1 MMEAKYKILV
11 LVDLSETS
19 HETLKNALNLAKVIG
34 GSLEVFHVKSL
45 TNIVKNENQISAMR
59 SLDEEKNLSKR
70 KLQNLVNIF
79 SKEES
84 IPLTFDFAFGNVKN
98 EIEHHI
104 EKIKPDIIVLGK
116 RRQKV
121 FNFLGEDVT
130 QFLLN
135 KFFGIILIAGE
146 GKNLQS
152 IDGISIGFYSDTLG
166 DYNVEITKDLSKK
179 AISPIKFFKVRK
191 RSSVHATNE
200 AVNRL
205 KSTYNGK
212 NVVEYEFEESSDAL
226 INFVSKN
233 KIGLLCMGRGGKK
246 KDWTD
251 KFIGEIIGTNR
262 ENSKLKAPLLIYGR

>member
-1 MMEAKYKILV
+1 MMEAKYKLLV
-11 LVDLSETS
+11 LIDLSKTS
-19 HETLKNALNLAKVIG
+19 YVTLKNAVNLAKVIG
-34 GSLEVFHVKSL
+34 GSVEVFHVKSL

-59 SLDEEKNLSKR
+59 SLDEEKNISKR
-70 KLQNLVNIF
+70 KLQNLVNLV

-84 IPLTFDFAFGNVKN
+84 IPLIFDFTFGNVKN

-104 EKIKPDIIVLGK
+104 DKVKPDIIVLGK
-116 RRQKV
+116 RKQKV

-135 KFFGIILIAGE
+135 KFFGVILIAGE
-146 GKNLQS
+146 GKNLQLGG
-152 IDGISIGFYSDTLG
+152 DISIGFYSNTLD
-166 DYNVEITKDLSKK
+166 DYNIEITKDLSKK
-179 AISPIKFFKVRK
+179 ATSPIKFFKVRK
-191 RSSVHATNE
+191 RSTAYTTNE
-200 AVNRL
+200 VVKRL

-246 KDWTD
+246 KGWTD
-251 KFIGEIIGTNR
+251 KFMGEIIGTNK
-262 ENSKLKAPLLIYGR
+262 EISKLKAPLLIYGR